1 MKKLLLIPVF
11 LILSGC
17 ASPRAV
23 QAPDQCLQMQVMQ
36 TWFKYHS
43 EWVTKLECSSSLQEL
58 NYNAEEAIMVRQA
71 ICRDLSEAQEEGA
84 LTPEQVSE
92 WYSQYRV
99 ALGKENI
106 VFCDTYQRL
115 KKH

>member
-17 ASPRAV
+17 ASSTTV
-23 QAPDQCLQMQVMQ
+23 QAPDQSLQMQTMR
-36 TWFKYHS
+36 TWFRYHS
-43 EWVTKLECSSSLQEL
+43 DWVAKLECSSSLQEL
-58 NYNAEEAIMVRQA
+58 NYNAEETIMVRQG
-71 ICRDLSEAQEEGA
+71 ICRDLREAQEDGA

-106 VFCDTYQRL
+106 VFCDTYLRL
-115 KKH
+115 QKR